1 MLLALGLL
9 ALAPSSQLAREARLP
24 RDAHPRRL
32 LVRVDP
38 ALRRT
43 SLSQRHPELGLRE
56 LWNLPQIGWRA
67 IEVPVDLREQA
78 KASLEL
84 DPAVLEVGY
93 DTRGRLAY
101 VPNDPL
107 YPSQWHMSHIGANLA
122 WDREKGDPS
131 VVVAV
136 IDTGVQLN
144 HPDLIANI
152 WTNPGEI
159 AGNGLDD
166 DGNGYVDDVHGY
178 DFANFDS
185 DPSDDHSHGTAC
197 AGIVAAVQDNSIGGS
212 GVAPGCKVVAI
223 KAGLSTGYF
232 YASAVVPA
240 LVYCGDMGF
249 QVLSMSFYTDEVVP
263 AERDAIAYCW
273 SQGALPV
280 VAAGNDNSV
289 LPFYPAGYRQ
299 SLSVGATIDATDARA
314 FFSDWGSW
322 VNVAAPGWTLT
333 TTSIGSGYTGG
344 FNGTSGATP
353 HVAGIAA
360 LLFSANSSAT
370 NADVR
375 AAIEDSSTLLN
386 QAPQGNWTNYGMV
399 NADAALDRI
408 LGLTVGSVPA
418 RMTFAAPCGGE
429 VRKQARATLA
439 SHRPV
444 DAVTLEVSGVGLEAP
459 NTVEVWSGARTLTS
473 FDQERHSVRTWIP
486 SGPDPAF
493 QLRRNGNPVASW
505 TWEPGPG
512 LLYAATDAGTD
523 DNTGA
528 QASGAWNELYRQ
540 DGVTFTCTDDNASSI
555 ACQFSVR
562 KVNVPDLA
570 RLTLEFRRDYDG
582 MSGGAV
588 ETVEIYDWSS
598 FSYPY
603 GNWVVVSS
611 GAAPTSSFQTL
622 VVDVPGDPNDYR
634 DPEGTLYLRVT
645 TSNATSSGLLKAD
658 MLRLRAR

>member
-1 MLLALGLL
+1 MLLALGFL
-9 ALAPSSQLAREARLP
+9 ALAPSFQHAREARVP

-32 LVRVDP
+32 LVRLDP
-38 ALRRT
+38 GLRRT
-43 SLSQRHPELGLRE
+43 PLSQLHPELELRE

-67 IEVPVDLREQA
+67 IEVPADRRESA
-78 KASLEL
+78 KAGLEL
-84 DPAVLEVGY
+84 DPAVLEVAY

-107 YPSQWHMSHIGANLA
+107 YPSQWHMSHIQANLA
-122 WDREKGDPS
+122 WDTEKGDPS

-136 IDTGVQLN
+136 VDTGIQLD
-144 HPDLIANI
+144 HPDLAANL

-159 AGNGLDD
+159 AGNGIDD
-166 DGNGYVDDVHGY
+166 DNNGWVDDVHGY

-185 DPSDDHSHGTAC
+185 DPSDDHSHGTGC
-197 AGIVAAVQDNSIGGS
+197 AGIVAARQDNSIGGS
-212 GVAPGCKVVAI
+212 GVAPGCKVAAI
-223 KAGLSTGYF
+223 KAGLATGYF

-240 LVYCGDMGF
+240 FVYCGDMGF
-249 QVLSMSFYTDEVVP
+249 QVMSMSFYTDEVVP

-273 SQGALPV
+273 NQGVLPV

-289 LPFYPAGYRQ
+289 LPYYPAGYRQ
-299 SLSVGATIDATDARA
+299 SLSVGATIDASDARA

-333 TTSIGSGYTGG
+333 TTTLFGGYTGG

-360 LLFSANSSAT
+360 LLFSANPSAT

-375 AAIEDSSTLLN
+375 AAIEDSSTLLT
-386 QAPQGNWTNYGMV
+386 QAPLGTWTNYGMV

-408 LGLTVGSVPA
+408 LGLTSGSVPP

-429 VRKQARATLA
+429 TRKLSRAT
-439 SHRPV
+439 P
-444 DAVTLEVSGVGLEAP
+444 DAHWSSDVVPLEVSGVGLELP
-459 NTVEVWSGARTLTS
+459 NTVEVRSGARTLQL
-473 FDQERHSVRTWIP
+473 FDQERHSVRAQVP
-486 SGPDPAF
+486 AVPNPAF
-493 QLRRNGNPVASW
+493 QLRRNGNLVASW

-512 LLYAATDAGTD
+512 LLYAASDAGTD
-523 DNTGA
+523 DGTGA

-540 DGVTFTCTDDNASSI
+540 DGVNFTCTDDNASSI

-562 KVNVPDLA
+562 KVNVRDLT

-582 MSGGAV
+582 MSGGPI

-603 GNWVVVSS
+603 GNWVIVSS
-611 GAAPTSSFQTL
+611 AAAPTSGFQTL
-622 VVDVPGDPNDYR
+622 VVDIPGDPNAYR

-645 TSNATSSGLLKAD
+645 TGNATSSGLLKAD